1 MYVYRVLKWGVSK
14 GRGNWG
20 TLRIPREDLG
30 TLGNIRETPPLG
42 PTPLNN
48 PIICGW
54 AKLPYKVWHE
64 IATTRV
70 FFTVGRRTKRLLAV
84 LYDNTIGKRVGKVGG
99 IFNQVNN
106 IMI

>member
-1 MYVYRVLKWGVSK
+1 MFIGFLSGGCPR

-54 AKLPYKVWHE
+54 AKLPYKVWRERDCYNKSIFHRWPTNKK
-64 IATTRV
+64 IAGCSVRQHNRKACRQGWWY
-70 FFTVGRRTKRLLAV
+70 F
-84 LYDNTIGKRVGKVGG
+84 
-99 IFNQVNN
+99 QSSE
-106 IMI
+106 